1 MNEEIFHPLPVTHT
15 CIFLSISI
23 SSVVSFMFQC
33 TEFLL
38 FLCLVSFD
46 INTFLSFYA
55 SSKCSLSFLAPLEAI
70 LFDIDGTICD
80 SDPLHYYAFRDML
93 QEVCFSFFLFFFFQE
108 TFP

>member
-1 MNEEIFHPLPVTHT
+1 
-15 CIFLSISI
+15 
-23 SSVVSFMFQC
+23 MFSG

-93 QEVCFSFFLFFFFQE
+93 QEVGFNGGVPSPRNSLLRLLVAS
-108 TFP
+108 TM